1 MRNLALSGIFSCG
14 RAILYF
20 AVLDSGPRQA
30 GKAPGVTS
38 TTPCNIYLSI
48 FYLLLSEEYILQS
61 MILESP
67 QSHPYRDFENEEHHH
82 KSARIKLRG
91 LSPSI
96 FSHALNAAFRIFEK
110 PEDQLAIEEDYRMSL
125 EPERFEEERRAKG
138 INTEKY
144 WIATK
149 SKKSHDVAGITG
161 LETKVGDPD
170 DVAWLGWFGVVPEYR
185 GKGYGRA
192 LLKKTISKARL
203 VGFDKLRLWT
213 TTAPEEIAA
222 QDMYEEFGFRLTGD
236 EQVPSSG
243 QFILFREK
251 LL

>member
-1 MRNLALSGIFSCG
+1 M
-14 RAILYF
+14 
-20 AVLDSGPRQA
+20 
-30 GKAPGVTS
+30 T
-38 TTPCNIYLSI
+38 
-48 FYLLLSEEYILQS
+48 
-61 MILESP
+61 LESI
-67 QSHPYRDFENEEHHH
+67 QSHSYSDLKNVEHHH

-91 LSPSI
+91 LSPSM
-96 FSHALNAAFRIFEK
+96 FSHALNAAFKIFER
-110 PEDQLAIEEDYRMSL
+110 PEDQRAIEEDYRMSL
-125 EPERFEEERRAKG
+125 EPERFEEERRVKG

-144 WIATK
+144 WVATK

-170 DVAWLGWFGVVPEYR
+170 DVAWLGWFGVVPEHR

-203 VGFDKLRLWT
+203 IGFEKLRLWT

-236 EQVPSSG
+236 GQMPESSE
-243 QFILFREK
+243 FILLREK